1 MTLYVAIPV
10 KVQEDASLETN
21 ILPHLEED
29 RTVVGVSTVSE
40 NIDVLP
46 ELPLPLQDPSSP
58 PPADVEEVVSILPL
72 PLLDPSLLP
81 PTDVEEVLPVLPL
94 PLLDPSSPPPADVED
109 VLPVLPLPL
118 LDPPSPPSADVEDVF
133 PVLPLPLLDP
143 PSPPPAGTVEVT
155 TGMPENDSLSVRT
168 TDQREGQ
175 IPVPLW
181 YPEVLTKSE
190 GSMGTAGGT
199 AGINIKTGALES
211 DISSRS
217 SVHSTSRQR
226 AGTIPTPRPA
236 LRIPK
241 RDKKLVET
249 PGDTTSMKARI
260 GTRET
265 SVSSVRSARQDAG

>member
-1 MTLYVAIPV
+1 
-10 KVQEDASLETN
+10 
-21 ILPHLEED
+21 
-29 RTVVGVSTVSE
+29 
-40 NIDVLP
+40 
-46 ELPLPLQDPSSP
+46 
-58 PPADVEEVVSILPL
+58 
-72 PLLDPSLLP
+72 
-81 PTDVEEVLPVLPL
+81 
-94 PLLDPSSPPPADVED
+94 
-109 VLPVLPLPL
+109 
-118 LDPPSPPSADVEDVF
+118 
-133 PVLPLPLLDP
+133 
-143 PSPPPAGTVEVT
+143 VEVT

-199 AGINIKTGALES
+199 AGMNIKTGALES

-260 GTRET
+260 GTREN
-265 SVSSVRSARQDAG
+265 SVSSVRSARENEREKVNNAKEAAELLKAAEQEQKKKATRMTTQAEWRQNQMQHAETQERILKEQQNSM